1 MTKQPTEK
9 ITVRL
14 EQRHMQ
20 KLRGNFPSSKND
32 RERISI
38 LLDAFYNDRFIC
50 LSEVETLVLQK
61 YYGELYKEIKMDFIL
76 DSINNNLKSL
86 NRMNEKLNGNTLYV
100 TDTFSGYEQYA
111 PF

>member
-14 EQRHMQ
+14 EQRYMQ
-20 KLRGNFPSSKND
+20 KIRRSFPSSKND

-38 LLDAFYNDRFIC
+38 LLDAFYDDRFIC
-50 LSEVETLVLQK
+50 LSEIETLCLQK
-61 YYGELYKEIKMDFIL
+61 YYGDLYKDIKMDFIL
-76 DSINNNLKSL
+76 DSINKNVEDLK
-86 NRMNEKLNGNTLYV
+86 RTNERYKENTIYV
-100 TDTFSGYEQYA
+100 TDTFSGYEQNS